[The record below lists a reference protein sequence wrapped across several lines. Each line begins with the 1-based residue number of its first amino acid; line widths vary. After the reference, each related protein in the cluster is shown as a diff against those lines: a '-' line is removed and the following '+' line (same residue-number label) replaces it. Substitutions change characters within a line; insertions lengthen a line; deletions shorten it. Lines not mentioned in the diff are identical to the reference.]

1 MNAYIEAAA
10 NEEPCREAEF
20 FFTVSDGRRL
30 WCVVTIDAFD
40 CVESVVAWDE
50 DGEQVVLSDGEE
62 DAIGVAAVSGA

>member
-20 FFTVSDGRRL
+20 FFVTADGRRL
-30 WCVVTIDAFD
+30 WCHCTIDAFD

-50 DGEQVVLSDGEE
+50 RGEQVVLSDVEE
-62 DAIGVAAVSGA
+62 DAIGVRAVTG